1 MEINHIQ
8 ENIKSG
14 YFTAIQNE
22 SEAGRITYVMPE
34 GNKLV
39 IDHTEV
45 STAYGGRGL
54 GKKLVFAVADY
65 ARANDLK
72 IFPQCTF
79 AKAVFD
85 KTPEIQGLLA

>member
-1 MEINHIQ
+1 MNIDHIQ

-22 SEAGRITYVMPE
+22 SEAGRITYFLQE
-34 GNKLV
+34 DTKLV

-45 STAYGGRGL
+45 SNAYGGRGL

-72 IFPQCTF
+72 IVPQCTF

-85 KTPEIQGLLA
+85 KTPEIKDVLF

>member
-1 MEINHIQ
+1 MNIDNIQ
-8 ENIKSG
+8 QNIKSG
-14 YFTAIQNE
+14 YFSATQNE
-22 SEAGRITYVMPE
+22 LEAGRITYFLQDDT
-34 GNKLV
+34 KLV

-45 STAYGGRGL
+45 SNAYGGRGL

-72 IFPQCTF
+72 IVPQCSF

-85 KTPEIQGLLA
+85 KTDEIKDLLV